1 MSLAD
6 LPPGQNAEQVRN
18 HWWWCPGWH
27 VGRRFFAFHITFD
40 NQPSLHELAAT
51 YRTALAE
58 MPSLTLIPDQWL
70 HLTMQGIGF
79 ADEIQPAV
87 LSQLVEEARNLLSA
101 VPAFEAEFGS
111 VIVADEAIVMP
122 AEPPEPVQEL
132 RRLSGLRL
140 AACSAKSRCPKT
152 PTSSD
157 LTSASPTSPRTDSRR
172 PTSRRSAARRARRPA
187 RPSPMS
193 TSSRCTATGR
203 CTSGRPSRHCH
214 WRSAGATARRAA
226 SEGAVLPSCWGR
238 KVVGLGPCGG
248 RS

>member
-18 HWWWCPGWH
+18 HWWWRPGWH

-40 NQPSLHELAAT
+40 NQPALHELAAT

-101 VPAFEAEFGS
+101 VPAFEVEFGS

-132 RRLSGLRL
+132 RRLTRTAISRVFGEEQVPENANKFRPHVSVAYLTADGFSAPYVEAVSRAKVEKARATIAHVDLIEMHRDRQMYEWQTVEALPL
-140 AACSAKSRCPKT
+140 A
-152 PTSSD
+152 
-157 LTSASPTSPRTDSRR
+157 
-172 PTSRRSAARRARRPA
+172 
-187 RPSPMS
+187 
-193 TSSRCTATGR
+193 
-203 CTSGRPSRHCH
+203 
-214 WRSAGATARRAA
+214 
-226 SEGAVLPSCWGR
+226 
-238 KVVGLGPCGG
+238 
-248 RS
+248 

>member
-18 HWWWCPGWH
+18 HWWWRPGWH

-40 NQPSLHELAAT
+40 NQPALHELAAT

-87 LSQLVEEARNLLSA
+87 LSQLVEEARDLLSA
-101 VPAFEAEFGS
+101 FPAFEVEFGPA
-111 VIVADEAIVMP
+111 IVADEAIVMP

-132 RRLSGLRL
+132 RRLTRTAIGRVFGEEQVPENANKFRPHVSVAYLTADGFSAPYIETVSRAKVEKARATITHVDLIEMHRDRQMYEWRTVEALPL
-140 AACSAKSRCPKT
+140 A
-152 PTSSD
+152 
-157 LTSASPTSPRTDSRR
+157 
-172 PTSRRSAARRARRPA
+172 
-187 RPSPMS
+187 
-193 TSSRCTATGR
+193 
-203 CTSGRPSRHCH
+203 
-214 WRSAGATARRAA
+214 
-226 SEGAVLPSCWGR
+226 
-238 KVVGLGPCGG
+238 
-248 RS
+248 